1 MAASSETETFGF
13 IVTDIARLIRA
24 EMDHRTTEA
33 GLGLTTGEGRVL
45 FNVRRTGPIRQA
57 ALAERLGI
65 EAMTLSGTLDRL
77 EAKGY
82 VERQPD
88 PADRRAKLVT
98 LTEEGTSVVAQIE
111 PIAAGIRG
119 DAARG
124 IDPDEWQRL
133 LAALRTARANLIA
146 TRAETQSGESAAA

>member
-13 IVTDIARLIRA
+13 IVTDIARMIRA

-45 FNVRRTGPIRQA
+45 FNVRRAGPIRQS

-65 EAMTLSGTLDRL
+65 EAMTLSGLIDRL
-77 EAKGY
+77 EGKGY

-88 PADRRAKLVT
+88 PADRRAKLVN
-98 LTEEGTSVVAQIE
+98 LTEAGTSVVARIE

-124 IDPDEWQRL
+124 IDPDDWQRV
-133 LAALRTARANLIA
+133 LAALRTSRENLLA
-146 TRAETQSGESAAA
+146 LRAEAQSGESAAA

>member
-13 IVTDIARLIRA
+13 IVNDIARMIRA

-45 FNVRRTGPIRQA
+45 FNVRRTGPIRQT
-57 ALAERLGI
+57 ALAERLGV
-65 EAMTLSGTLDRL
+65 EAMTLSGLIDRL
-77 EAKGY
+77 EGKGY

-88 PADRRAKLVT
+88 PSDRRAKLVS
-98 LTEEGTSVVAQIE
+98 LTEAGTKVVAQIE
-111 PIAAGIRG
+111 PIAAGIRS

-124 IDPDEWQRL
+124 IDPDDWQRV
-133 LAALRTARANLIA
+133 LAALRVSRQNLIA
-146 TRAETQSGESAAA
+146 LRTEAQSGESAVA

>member
-1 MAASSETETFGF
+1 MASSSDTDTFGF
-13 IVTDIARLIRA
+13 IVNDIARLIRA
-24 EMDHRTTEA
+24 EMDQRCAGA

-45 FNVRRTGPIRQA
+45 LNVSRTGPIRQA

-65 EAMTLSGTLDRL
+65 EAMTLSGALDRL
-77 EAKGY
+77 ETKGF

-98 LTEEGTSVVAQIE
+98 LTETGTTVVAQIE
-111 PIAAGIRG
+111 PIASGIRS

-124 IDPDEWQRL
+124 IDPDDWQRL
-133 LAALRTARANLIA
+133 LAALRAARANLVA
-146 TRAETQSGESAAA
+146 ARAETQSSESAAA